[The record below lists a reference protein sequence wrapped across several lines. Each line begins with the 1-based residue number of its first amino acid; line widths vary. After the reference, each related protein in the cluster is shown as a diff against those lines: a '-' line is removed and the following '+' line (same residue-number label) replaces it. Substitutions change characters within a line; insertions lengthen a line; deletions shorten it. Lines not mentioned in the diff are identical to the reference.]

1 LNYYSYSHFLL
12 DSPLLEAMQIATVSI
27 IYNQKP
33 KINSENLRN
42 KLEMSHARRMC
53 FTMTYVKD

>member
-1 LNYYSYSHFLL
+1 
-12 DSPLLEAMQIATVSI
+12 MQIATVSI

-53 FTMTYVKD
+53 FTMTCVKD